1 MTPCHIQLI
10 SRRFACLLI
19 GILWAAIAG
28 GQTPTREYIYFGGR
42 VVAIENPPPAPIVV
56 TVSPASA
63 TASSGATVQFTS
75 SVSGTTNTA
84 VTWSIDQGSSG
95 GSINSSGLYTA
106 PAVTSSASFTIRA
119 TSQADPTKSGTA
131 TVTVNPAV
139 SVTVS
144 PATATVASGGT
155 VQFTAS
161 VSGTT
166 NTAVTW
172 SIDQGSSGGSISSSG
187 LYTAPTVASPT
198 QFTIRAT
205 SQADPT
211 KFGSATVTVN
221 PVISVTVSPA
231 TATVLSGGTVQFT
244 ASVSGTTNTAVTWS
258 IVQGSSGGSISS
270 SGLYTA
276 PTVSSPTQFSI
287 RATSQADPTKF
298 GTATVT
304 VNPPPA
310 CTVSISPAAATVFSG
325 RKQTFTAATANCGG
339 ADVTWTIAA
348 GGGSLSASGLSA
360 TYTAP
365 QGVVSTQTAS
375 VRVSVTGYAATA
387 TASVTIQ
394 PSQPPA
400 LSTMSPTGGSGSRR
414 QFSFFVSDAQGYQDI
429 AAFQAVVLSDWS
441 STCHFYYDAQWSLL
455 SLQTDSS
462 SWASQP
468 LGSTT
473 ALTNSRCTVY
483 PATSSASGSGNQLTL
498 TVDIEF
504 KAIFSGQKRV
514 EAAATDFAGNQVGYQ
529 QIGAWLAPGVAGTS
543 QAQIVQFWTP
553 AQVGPGQTFQ
563 VALKVLNTGQN
574 IWQSNQMNSSQP
586 HRLTSWNPQ
595 GNTVWGV
602 SSVELPVQQVL
613 PGQEAI
619 FLINATAPAT
629 LGARSFDWRML
640 HQGVEVFGQAASSS
654 ITVASNPYPESPH
667 PYPDNMNQT
676 WSYYYNGSCA
686 SLNVTFD
693 SQSSLQTGDWLYVTD
708 SNGNPVSSS
717 PFTGSGL
724 AGQTL
729 LVPGSAVSLRLVS
742 NASGNAWG
750 FRVTNVTCEP
760 PPNPRFYDD
769 FHPEVLFTSNW
780 YHDTQFSE
788 PLQHTISYS
797 DVAWASAELTFQGT
811 GIRYFY
817 TKAYNRGIA
826 YVYIDGQHVGTVDQ
840 YSPSVV
846 WQSSTYFGNLTRG
859 YHTIKIY
866 VSGTKQSASQWHW
879 VDVDGFQ
886 TDP

>member
-1 MTPCHIQLI
+1 
-10 SRRFACLLI
+10 
-19 GILWAAIAG
+19 
-28 GQTPTREYIYFGGR
+28 

-400 LSTMSPTGGSGSRR
+400 LSTMSPNNGSGTRQ
-414 QFSFFVSDAQGYQDI
+414 QFSFLVSDAQGQDDI
-429 AAFQAVVLSDWS
+429 SGVQAVFLSDWAY
-441 STCHFYYDAQWSLL
+441 TCHVAFNAEWNLL
-455 SLQTDSS
+455 SFRLDNGAWTDV
-462 SWASQP
+462 P
-468 LGSTT
+468 IGS
-473 ALTNSRCTVY
+473 AQAPTNSNCTLY
-483 PATSSASGSGNQLTL
+483 AATSSVARAGNQLTL
-498 TVDIEF
+498 TLDLQF
-504 KAIFSGQKRV
+504 KPVFAGQKRV
-514 EAAATDFAGNQVGYQ
+514 EAAASDYSGHIVGYQ
-529 QIGAWLAPGVAGTS
+529 QVGQWLVPASAGTN
-543 QAQIVQFWTP
+543 QASIIQFWP
-553 AQVGPGQTFQ
+553 PSQVMPGQNFQ
-563 VALKVLNTGQN
+563 VALVVRNTGQN
-574 IWQSNQMNSSQP
+574 IWQSNTLNTAQP
-586 HRLTSWNPQ
+586 HRLVSWNPQ
-595 GNTVWGV
+595 GNATWGV
-602 SSVELPVQQVL
+602 SSIELPAQQVL
-613 PGQEAI
+613 PGQDATI
-619 FLINATAPAT
+619 LINATAPWT
-629 LGARSFDWRML
+629 TGTWNFDWRML
-640 HQGVEVFGQAASSS
+640 QQGVEVFGPAASSW
-654 ITVASNPYPESPH
+654 ITVTSNPYPESPH
-667 PYPDNMNQT
+667 PYTNNMNQT
-676 WSYYYNGSCA
+676 WYYTPGGNCQ

-693 SQSSLQTGDWLYVTD
+693 WQTSVLAGDWIHVM
-708 SNGNPVSSS
+708 NGSGVPIAGS
-717 PFTGSGL
+717 PFSGSTL
-724 AGQTL
+724 AGQTVS
-729 LVPGSAVSLRLVS
+729 VPGATVAIRL
-742 NASGNAWG
+742 ASDGSGTSWG
-750 FRVTNVTCEP
+750 FRVTNVTCVP
-760 PPNPRFYDD
+760 PPTQCVFYDD
-769 FHPEVLFTSNW
+769 FDTRVSYSSVW

-788 PLQHTISYS
+788 PYYGTISYS
-797 DVAWASAELTFQGT
+797 DTAWASTQLTFEGT
-811 GIRYFY
+811 SIRYFY

-826 YVYIDGQHVGTVDQ
+826 YVYIDGVYRGMVDQ
-840 YSPSVV
+840 YSPGIE
-846 WQSSTYFGNLTRG
+846 WRSSTNFTGLSPG
-859 YHTIKIY
+859 YHTITIY
-866 VSGTKQSASQWHW
+866 VSGAKQASSQGYW
-879 VDVDGFQ
+879 VDVDGFL
-886 TDP
+886 PNSESCPIW